1 MTTDGYKRYWDEE
14 RETLPADERRRL
26 ILKRLRHQLE
36 YAYHKI
42 PFYRRL
48 YDTHRV
54 KPEDMRYLEDFTEKF
69 PIVTKQMLRESQ
81 EAYPPFG
88 DFLGIDPS
96 EVFHIHGTSGTTGRP
111 TLFGFSRDDWEFTFE
126 ATAMLQW
133 AAGLRPTDVVQITFP
148 LSLFVGGWGILG
160 GAERIGAK
168 VLAIGPGETQRQLT
182 LMQLAKSSV
191 LCATPSYCLYM
202 LEAAKVA
209 GLAGSSAS
217 LRLGLF
223 GGEPGAGIPEVKRLI
238 EEGWGMQAIDFGNSA
253 EVHPCSN
260 MECAERSGMHV
271 WNDIVYTE
279 VVAKEEPNRA
289 MPIGSRGAL
298 VYTALWRRSQPMIR
312 YWVGDETLMVD
323 EPCKC
328 GRSYP
333 RMPHGVLGR
342 LDDLL
347 IIRGV
352 NVYPSAIEQALRD
365 VPGIGVE
372 YRILVQ
378 KKAGSI
384 VDVRIEAE
392 CEPTVATRPETF
404 ASIAAAAEARLRAV
418 TGVRIS
424 VELIE
429 AGRHPRTTLKARRV
443 VELES
448 ANSPAEDN
456 L

>member
-1 MTTDGYKRYWDEE
+1 
-14 RETLPADERRRL
+14 
-26 ILKRLRHQLE
+26 
-36 YAYHKI
+36 
-42 PFYRRL
+42 
-48 YDTHRV
+48 
-54 KPEDMRYLEDFTEKF
+54 
-69 PIVTKQMLRESQ
+69 
-81 EAYPPFG
+81 
-88 DFLGIDPS
+88 
-96 EVFHIHGTSGTTGRP
+96 
-111 TLFGFSRDDWEFTFE
+111 
-126 ATAMLQW
+126 
-133 AAGLRPTDVVQITFP
+133 
-148 LSLFVGGWGILG
+148 
-160 GAERIGAK
+160 
-168 VLAIGPGETQRQLT
+168 
-182 LMQLAKSSV
+182 MQLAKSSV

-202 LEAAKVA
+202 LEAARVA

-279 VVAKEEPNRA
+279 VVAREEPNRA

-392 CEPTVATRPETF
+392 CEPTVATRRETF

-429 AGRHPRTTLKARRV
+429 AGRHPRTALKARRV

-448 ANSPAEDN
+448 SNSPGEHN